1 MDIRAGGSADQRD
14 VDLVLAKLSLIPVD
28 ILADLDRRGIG
39 VVACRDNVTDHL
51 PRLIDDHPRNWP
63 EGMTWLQVPGCYSPQ
78 DRVVVIATIG
88 DGADRRVPAT
98 GEKHGSFDLV
108 VHEVMHADDYL
119 AEGHRDRTRRS
130 ANAAFV
136 AARNADV
143 SSGQLAADA
152 YEAKNIEEAYA
163 ESAARAFGGDH
174 RRGWPGL
181 ESFWHD
187 AALPVAPATV
197 QRRGI
202 DDHDDGRIGTVTVL
216 EDERFALD
224 LTATDDSG
232 MIGHAYVVLG
242 PGEAGYDPVY
252 QRLRSTRRG
261 FDEVNVAIPL
271 DPF

>member
-1 MDIRAGGSADQRD
+1 MFTLRTEEPEFRDSFGRILQQPLPIRRIHPRARD
-14 VDLVLAKLSLIPVD
+14 YLRSIPWPYLVLVS
-28 ILADLDRRGIG
+28 
-39 VVACRDNVTDHL
+39 
-51 PRLIDDHPRNWP
+51 ID
-63 EGMTWLQVPGCYSPQ
+63 
-78 DRVVVIATIG
+78 
-88 DGADRRVPAT
+88 
-98 GEKHGSFDLV
+98 
-108 VHEVMHADDYL
+108 
-119 AEGHRDRTRRS
+119 
-130 ANAAFV
+130 
-136 AARNADV
+136 
-143 SSGQLAADA
+143 
-152 YEAKNIEEAYA
+152 
-163 ESAARAFGGDH
+163 ESI
-174 RRGWPGL
+174 
-181 ESFWHD
+181 
-187 AALPVAPATV
+187 